1 MALRWKKLG
10 VLIEPDISVPWMATH
25 AGPSHVRVEGEHIF
39 IYVSGRDVNNVSRVG
54 VVTVQIRG
62 EEHSVL
68 NVSSEPCLDVGAVGL
83 FDENGASYPWIIQHS
98 GMFYMYYVG
107 WVQGGKSRF
116 QNFTGLAISQDGFK
130 FERLKNTPI
139 LERTDLEP
147 FGSGS
152 CCVWMEDGLFK
163 MYYTAFEAWIEHP
176 VKNQPRYNLKLATS
190 LNGIDWCRDQ
200 AVAIDFK
207 DPDEHA
213 ISRPSLLIEDGLY
226 RLWFCCRGDSYRIG
240 YAESRDGI
248 NFTRL
253 DEAAGI
259 EPSDH
264 GWDRDM
270 KGYPHIFDYD
280 DRRYMIYNGNNFG
293 QTGLG
298 LALLER

>member
-1 MALRWKKLG
+1 MYRELVLLRF
-10 VLIEPDISVPWMATH
+10 E
-25 AGPSHVRVEGEHIF
+25 
-39 IYVSGRDVNNVSRVG
+39 
-54 VVTVQIRG
+54 IRG

-207 DPDEHA
+207 DPMSTQFQDHLYL
-213 ISRPSLLIEDGLY
+213 SRTVYTVCGFVVEGTLIELDMQS
-226 RLWFCCRGDSYRIG
+226 RG
-240 YAESRDGI
+240 
-248 NFTRL
+248 TV
-253 DEAAGI
+253 
-259 EPSDH
+259 
-264 GWDRDM
+264 
-270 KGYPHIFDYD
+270 
-280 DRRYMIYNGNNFG
+280 
-293 QTGLG
+293 
-298 LALLER
+298 